1 VGPGEAARI
10 MTGAPMPPGADAVV
24 MVEDTDQEQ
33 GDVPLPESVAV
44 APVGPG
50 KNVRFAGEDVAVG
63 DLVLRAGERW
73 TPAAAGAASS
83 IGYAQVR
90 LRRRP
95 KVAVLATGTELV
107 APGEPIGFGQ
117 IPDSN
122 SLLIAGLVERFGGEV
137 VCARAVSDDVDDFR
151 VALAEAAE
159 ADVIVTSGGVSVG
172 AFEVVRQVVEG
183 EIEFVKVAM
192 QPGKPQA
199 SGRLRAADGREQ
211 ALLALPGNPVSVFV
225 SAWVYLR
232 PLLAAFEGAEP
243 VWAATRV
250 PVAEGWKTPPGRRQ
264 YVPVVRT
271 PDGVRPAH
279 RLGSGSHLVASLHL
293 AEALAMVPADV
304 EQVLPG
310 DQVQVLSVR

>member
-1 VGPGEAARI
+1 
-10 MTGAPMPPGADAVV
+10 
-24 MVEDTDQEQ
+24 
-33 GDVPLPESVAV
+33 
-44 APVGPG
+44 
-50 KNVRFAGEDVAVG
+50 
-63 DLVLRAGERW
+63 
-73 TPAAAGAASS
+73 
-83 IGYAQVR
+83 
-90 LRRRP
+90 
-95 KVAVLATGTELV
+95 
-107 APGEPIGFGQ
+107 
-117 IPDSN
+117 
-122 SLLIAGLVERFGGEV
+122 
-137 VCARAVSDDVDDFR
+137 
-151 VALAEAAE
+151 
-159 ADVIVTSGGVSVG
+159 
-172 AFEVVRQVVEG
+172 
-183 EIEFVKVAM
+183 M